1 MCLCET
7 NDTLDASWNSERQAE
22 NQIQFLEKR
31 LVTFSLTAH
40 KTQREVLVIRS
51 TPDRWVW
58 ESNLHCHNKESHLLF
73 CTLSV
78 RPHESKKERK
88 RERRET
94 LKTQQWHYNDSSEGF
109 LFLSLFWLRH
119 DGVADPFTSPPSVS
133 PLCLPSVS
141 PLSPPS
147 LPLPCPPSSLS
158 FSSPS
163 PSLWFTSSLLL
174 FSSSHLLCLFLS
186 LPHPEEEEVSG
197 WRSSWTRL
205 LFLVSSSSPLG
216 PTIGKILLTFEL
228 NLWNQRSL

>member
-31 LVTFSLTAH
+31 LVTFSLSAH

-133 PLCLPSVS
+133 PL
-141 PLSPPS
+141 SPPS
-147 LPLPCPPSSLS
+147 LSPFPVLLHLSLS
-158 FSSPS
+158 LHLPPVSGLHPLS
-163 PSLWFTSSLLL
+163 
-174 FSSSHLLCLFLS
+174 SSSHLLCLFLS

-228 NLWNQRSL
+228 NLWNQRLL